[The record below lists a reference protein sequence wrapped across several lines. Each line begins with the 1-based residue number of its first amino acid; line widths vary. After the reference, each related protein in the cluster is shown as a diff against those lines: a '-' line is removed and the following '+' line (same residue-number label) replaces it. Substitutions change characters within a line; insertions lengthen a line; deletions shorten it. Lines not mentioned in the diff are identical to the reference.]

1 MAIPL
6 KSPRFTS
13 SATKNRFLQA
23 LDNRP
28 TIKKYESNREAVRLI
43 QQALVDLGF
52 PLPNSTKQYDSPDG
66 DFGSETDDAVRKFQ
80 SREFP
85 GQTPDGKIGK
95 NTLSRLDDLLP
106 HAGVP
111 LPPLVD
117 LEEVDIEELATQ
129 NVLSVLRG
137 AFVTQIHFKYRSQ
150 TINWGWYWRVKQHI
164 EAGKIQIRYDSVVS
178 NFGLGVYNPD
188 ERTMGGNSIILPSV
202 DVTTWKLRSVILHE
216 CTHAV
221 QDVQGTSLDRI
232 ESEGAAYV
240 AQNIYHRLATRNKI
254 RDGSHVAQAIHDA
267 ADPLAQ
273 RAIAEWYPTFSS
285 QELDN
290 LETAIRNAGYV
301 SEVVQFNGV

>member
-6 KSPRFTS
+6 KSPRFTAP
-13 SATKNRFLQA
+13 ATRNRFLQA
-23 LDNRP
+23 IENSP
-28 TIKKYESNREAVRLI
+28 TIKKKDANREAVRLL
-43 QQALVDLGF
+43 QQALIDLGF
-52 PLPNSTKQYDSPDG
+52 PLPKSTAKYDSPDG
-66 DFGSETDDAVRKFQ
+66 DFGSETDDAVRRFQ

-85 GQTPDGKIGK
+85 TESPDGKVGR

-117 LEEVDIEELATQ
+117 LEEVDVEEIATN
-129 NVLSVLRG
+129 NVLSVLKG
-137 AFVTQIHFKYRSQ
+137 SHVTQIQFKYRSQ
-150 TINWGWYWRVKQHI
+150 TINWGWYWKVKQNI
-164 EAGKIQIRYDSVVS
+164 EEGKIQVRYDSVVS

-221 QDVQGTSLDRI
+221 QDVQGTALDRI

-240 AQNIYHRLATRNKI
+240 AQNIYHRLAARSKV
-254 RDGSHVAQAIHDA
+254 RDGSHLAQAIHDA

-273 RAIAEWYPTFSS
+273 RAIRDWYPAFTSV
-285 QELDN
+285 ELDN
-290 LETAIRNAGYV
+290 LENAIRNAGYV
-301 SEVVQFNGV
+301 SEMVQFNGV